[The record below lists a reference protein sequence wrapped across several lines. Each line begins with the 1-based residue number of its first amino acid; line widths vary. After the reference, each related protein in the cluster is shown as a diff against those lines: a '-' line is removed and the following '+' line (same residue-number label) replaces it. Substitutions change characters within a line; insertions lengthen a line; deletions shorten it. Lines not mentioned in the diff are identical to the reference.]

1 MVNCKKVEPNKA
13 LKTLILNANNLF
25 YKYHEL
31 IKFLSAILVQKFFKT
46 YNLNRY
52 LKQMHKIEDTIKSMK
67 IKCIICKDDVPSMAY
82 HDHLEKT
89 HDIKLNI
96 KLLNFE
102 NEKGK
107 IKCSNKQC

>member
-1 MVNCKKVEPNKA
+1 MPRINKVFQCNTCAKVFQ
-13 LKTLILNANNLF
+13 N
-25 YKYHEL
+25 
-31 IKFLSAILVQKFFKT
+31 S
-46 YNLNRY
+46 YNLNRH
-52 LKQMHKIEDTIKSMK
+52 LKQVHKIEDAIKPMRT
-67 IKCIICKDDVPSMAY
+67 KCIICKDDVPSMAY